1 MRNEAP
7 LISVVTPVYNAA
19 RYLREAVDSV
29 LAQTYAHFEMLLV
42 DDGSTDA
49 SGEICDAYARADAR
63 IRVFHTPN
71 GGLSHARNIGFDA
84 ARGEWIFFIDSDDA
98 IAPQALETLL
108 RGAAGCDTVICLME
122 TFPENMFREAALRE
136 EKTYRSFRAMLEDYL
151 SGAYFFN
158 FNSACGRLYRNSRS
172 PAMRFDESVRWAEDM
187 IFNLEYLPQ
196 CGGVRVIPDKLY
208 RYRCADAASLSRRFY
223 FQEPNL
229 RMREYR
235 DYEAVLGAQNPAMRS
250 VTANYTHYL
259 CRYFFRLCRL
269 PSKSE
274 VEKATIVRY
283 WLALGVAEH
292 IADREEAV
300 RPQLRSIWRGV
311 RAGDA
316 EMICQAASQTEE

>member
-19 RYLREAVDSV
+19 RHLREAVDSV

-63 IRVFHTPN
+63 IRVFHTEN
-71 GGLSHARNIGFDA
+71 RGVSHARNVGLDA

-98 IAPQALETLL
+98 IVPQALETLL
-108 RGAAGCDTVICLME
+108 RGTADCDVVVG
-122 TFPENMFREAALRE
+122 MFDFLRQGRKKEELRE
-136 EKTYRSFRAMLEDYL
+136 ERLYPSFRRMMEDYL
-151 SGAYFFN
+151 AGVYLGSFN
-158 FNSACGRLYRNSRS
+158 AVWGRLYRNSRS
-172 PAMRFDESVRWAEDM
+172 PAMRFDESVRYAEDLL
-187 IFNLEYLPQ
+187 FNLEYLPE
-196 CGGVRVIPDKLY
+196 CRKIRVIPDRLY
-208 RYRCADAASLSRRFY
+208 RYRYEDAPSLSHRFY
-223 FQEPNL
+223 FHEPNL

-235 DYEAVLGAQNPAMRS
+235 DCEAVLGAQNPAMRS

-274 VEKATIVRY
+274 ADKATIVRY
-283 WLALGVAEH
+283 WLALDVAEH